1 MSTLRTKKVV
11 KYVAPAMLSNVCFF
25 LFTIVDGVFV
35 GNGVGTNGL
44 GAVNLVMP
52 FTMLVQALFML
63 INIGGVTILAV
74 RLGRGG
80 IQRVQIMFSGMESFF

>member
-1 MSTLRTKKVV
+1 MSALRTKKVV

-35 GNGVGTNGL
+35 GNGAGTNGL

-63 INIGGVTILAV
+63 INMGGVTILAV
-74 RLGRGG
+74 RLGRG